1 MCTCLAL
8 RALSKLPSVQLLYAL
23 CVPTHVHMCALCVP
37 THVLLCAL
45 CVPTHVLLYALC
57 VPTHVLLC
65 ALCVPTHVLLC
76 ALCVPTHVHMPCPA
90 IRKQPSVTLNLP
102 LVGVYPCTVRISKR
116 SLK

>member
-45 CVPTHVLLYALC
+45 CVPTHVLLS
-57 VPTHVLLC
+57 
-65 ALCVPTHVLLC
+65 